1 MPSADKAETALRSH
15 VTTVK
20 EDVMTGVSFMIPFV
34 TIGGIFTALAYAV
47 AELPDSVLGVT
58 LPGAG
63 ATTETVFQSTGTLPW
78 YLGEIGGLGLTMM
91 VPILGAYIAYAIA
104 DRPGLAPGF
113 ILSWAVQQTAII
125 GAAGSLVGFT
135 ADGASAGFLG
145 ALIAGLL
152 AGYVARWIKG
162 WSVPS
167 VVEPMMPVLII
178 PVLTTA
184 LLAPLVV
191 VGLGVPIAIVDDT
204 LTTVLGSMTGAN
216 ALLLG
221 AVLGAMMAADMGG
234 PINKVAYVFAT
245 ALVGDQIFGP
255 MAAVMIAGM
264 TPPLG
269 LALSNF
275 IAPQKYSAEMYEN
288 AKAAVPLGLAF
299 ITEGAIPYAAADPLR
314 VIPSCMIGSATAG
327 ATALWLG
334 VTMPAPHGGIFVFL
348 LSSKAL
354 VFLGCIALGTIVTAT
369 VATAIKPDFEKTV
382 ADVDAETGPTAQAA
396 QTND

>member
-1 MPSADKAETALRSH
+1 MAPADKAESALRSH
-15 VTTVK
+15 VTSVK

-34 TIGGIFTALAYAV
+34 TIGGIFLAVAFMV
-47 AELPDSVLGVT
+47 AELPFT
-58 LPGAG
+58 E
-63 ATTETVFQSTGTLPW
+63 ATTETVFEAEGSFAW
-78 YLGEIGGLGLTMM
+78 YLAEIGNLGLTIMI
-91 VPILGAYIAYAIA
+91 PILGAYIAYAIA

-113 ILSWAVQQTAII
+113 ILSWAIQQEQLIE
-125 GAAGSLVGFT
+125 AAGTLVGFS
-135 ADGASAGFLG
+135 ADGAVAGFLG
-145 ALIAGLL
+145 ALVAGLL
-152 AGYVARWIKG
+152 AGHVARWMKG
-162 WSVPS
+162 WPVHSVI
-167 VVEPMMPVLII
+167 EPMMPVLII

-184 LLAPLVV
+184 ILAPLVI
-191 VGLGVPIAIVDDT
+191 VGLGVPIAIVDDA
-204 LTTVLGSMTGAN
+204 LTTFLQGMEGAN

-221 AVLGAMMAADMGG
+221 AILGAMMAADMGG
-234 PINKVAYVFAT
+234 PINKVAYVFGA

-314 VIPSCMIGSATAG
+314 VIPSAVIGSATAG

-348 LSSKAL
+348 LSNNAL
-354 VFLGCIALGTIVTAT
+354 LFLACIALGTIVTAV

-382 ADVDAETGPTAQAA
+382 ADVETETGPNAQATA
-396 QTND
+396 RTND

>member
-1 MPSADKAETALRSH
+1 MPPVDKAEDTLRSH
-15 VTTVK
+15 ITSVK

-34 TIGGIFTALAYAV
+34 TIGGIFLAVAFMI
-47 AELPDSVLGVT
+47 AELPDTVFGFSM
-58 LPGAG
+58 PGAG
-63 ATTETVFQSTGTLPW
+63 TTTESVFEETGTLPW
-78 YLGEIGGLGLTMM
+78 YMAEIGDLGLMIM
-91 VPILGAYIAYAIA
+91 VPILGGYIAYAIA

-113 ILSWAVQQTAII
+113 MLSWVIQQEHII
-125 GAAGSLVGFT
+125 EAAGSLVGFT
-135 ADGASAGFLG
+135 ADGAVAGFLG
-145 ALIAGLL
+145 ALVAGLL
-152 AGYVARWIKG
+152 AGYVARWMKG
-162 WSVPS
+162 WAVPS
-167 VVEPMMPVLII
+167 VIEPMMPVLII
-178 PVLTTA
+178 PVFTTA
-184 LLAPLVV
+184 LLAPLVI
-191 VGLGVPIAIVDDT
+191 VGLGVPIAIVDDA
-204 LTTVLGSMTGAN
+204 LTSFLEGMTGAN

-221 AVLGAMMAADMGG
+221 AILGAMMAADMGG
-234 PINKVAYVFAT
+234 PINKVAYVFGA

-288 AKAAVPLGLAF
+288 AKAAVPLGLSF

-327 ATALWLG
+327 AAALWLG

-348 LSSKAL
+348 LSNSAL
-354 VFLGCIALGTIVTAT
+354 LFLGCIALGTIVTAA

-382 ADVDAETGPTAQAA
+382 ADVETETSTATQATQA
-396 QTND
+396 ND